1 MSKPELGAFS
11 VSIPVS
17 DLNLSIDFY
26 ERLGFDVTHRGEGY
40 VIMVSGITVIGLFKD
55 MFQDIILTFNPGL
68 RAKHGSGE
76 NLLESW
82 RLDEFMDVREIQAQ
96 LQDRGLEEA
105 IVAELD
111 EEENPSGPGSIILE
125 DPDGNL
131 IQIDQFFDQPKAS
144 AK

>member
-40 VIMVSGITVIGLFKD
+40 VIMVNGTTVIGLFKD

-68 RAKHGSGE
+68 RAKYGSGE

-82 RLDEFMDVREIQAQ
+82 CLDEFMDVREIQAQ

-111 EEENPSGPGSIILE
+111 EEENSSGPGSIILE

-131 IQIDQFFDQPKAS
+131 IQIDQFFDRPKAS

>member
-26 ERLGFDVTHRGEGY
+26 ERLGFDITHRGDGY
-40 VIMVSGITVIGLFKD
+40 VIMVNGTTVIGLFKD
-55 MFQDIILTFNPGL
+55 MFQDIILSFNPGL

-111 EEENPSGPGSIILE
+111 EEENSSGPGSIILE

-131 IQIDQFFDQPKAS
+131 IQIDQFYDRPKAS
-144 AK
+144 AN

>member
-40 VIMVSGITVIGLFKD
+40 VIMVNGITVIGLFKD

-111 EEENPSGPGSIILE
+111 EEENSSGPGSIILE

-131 IQIDQFFDQPKAS
+131 IQIDQFFDRPKAS

>member
-40 VIMVSGITVIGLFKD
+40 VIMVNGTTVIGLFKD

-82 RLDEFMDVREIQAQ
+82 RLDDFMDVREIQAQ

-111 EEENPSGPGSIILE
+111 EEENSSGPGSIILE

-131 IQIDQFFDQPKAS
+131 IQIDQFFDRPKAS

>member
-26 ERLGFDVTHRGEGY
+26 ERLGFDITHRGDGY
-40 VIMVSGITVIGLFKD
+40 VIMVNGTTVIGLFKD

-111 EEENPSGPGSIILE
+111 EEENSSGPGSIILE

-131 IQIDQFFDQPKAS
+131 IQIDQFYDRPKAS
-144 AK
+144 AN